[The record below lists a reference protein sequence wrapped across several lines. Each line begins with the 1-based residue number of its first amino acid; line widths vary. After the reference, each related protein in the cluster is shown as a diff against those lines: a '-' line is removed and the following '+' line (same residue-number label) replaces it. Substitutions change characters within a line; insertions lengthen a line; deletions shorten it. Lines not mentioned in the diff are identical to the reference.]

1 MVIKKSIEIGGKT
14 LTVES
19 GKMAKQAD
27 GSVLVSLEDTMVLVT
42 VVAATEAREGMD
54 FFPLSVE
61 YREKYYAAGKI
72 PGGFFKREAR
82 PSEKE
87 ILASRLIDR
96 PIRPLFPKDFTNET
110 QVIANVLSMDKEN
123 EADVLAGFGVSVAL
137 GLSDVPFNGIIA
149 SIRIARVG
157 GEHIIYPTIEQVK
170 EADLELIVS
179 GSADSIMMVEGEA
192 KEVSEEE
199 LQAAIIAAHDAIK
212 KLIDFQKEIF
222 AEKKVEKREVVLK
235 ELPQGLEQKVSSAT
249 LKPIAEAI
257 TTIQE
262 KKERRSKINDIT
274 TKIIEELIEEYPES
288 ERSIKEII
296 HDIEKVE
303 VRKMIL
309 SKKIRLDGR
318 GPADI
323 RDISCEVGLLPRAHG
338 SALFTRGQ
346 TQSLGVV
353 TLGSK
358 RDEQIIDNIDTEYKK
373 DYMLH
378 YNFPPFCTGEAKP
391 MRGTSRREIGHG
403 NLAERAIKPMMPKD
417 GEFPYT
423 VRVVSEV
430 LESNGSSSMASVCS
444 GSLALMDAGVP
455 IKAPVAGIAMGL
467 IKEGDDVAVLSDIL
481 GDEDHLG
488 DMDFKVAGTSKGI
501 TAVQMDIKID
511 GISNEIMKTALSQAK
526 EGRAHIMGKMMEALS
541 ESRVDISPYAPKIHT
556 MKIAQDKIGTV
567 IGPGGK
573 MIRSIVEETGVEI
586 NIEEDGTVMIA
597 ALDGPSAEKAI
608 KIIEGLTEEAVVG
621 KAYRGKVRRIR
632 DFGAFV
638 EILPGKDGMVHIS
651 EVDIKR
657 IGKVT
662 DVLKEGD
669 EIDVIVK
676 TIAPDGK
683 IALSRKMFLLQQEEN
698 IKDKKS
704 E

>member
-1 MVIKKSIEIGGKT
+1 MIIKKSIEINGKT

-19 GKMAKQAD
+19 GRMAKQAD

-42 VVAATEAREGMD
+42 VVAATEAREGLD

-96 PIRPLFPKDFTNET
+96 PIRPLFPKDFQNET
-110 QVIANVLSMDKEN
+110 QVIANVISMDKEN

-137 GLSDVPFNGIIA
+137 GLSDIPFEGIIA
-149 SIRIARVG
+149 SVRIARVN
-157 GEHIIYPTIEQVK
+157 GEHIVYPTITQVA
-170 EADLELIVS
+170 ESDLELIVS

-199 LQAAIIAAHDAIK
+199 LQEAIIAAHDAIK
-212 KLIDFQKEIF
+212 KLVVFQKEIF
-222 AEKKVEKREVVLK
+222 KEKQVEKREVAAKVL
-235 ELPQGLEQKVSSAT
+235 PAGLEDKVIKAVQKGISSAV
-249 LKPIAEAI
+249 A
-257 TTIQE
+257 IQE
-262 KKERRSKINDIT
+262 KKERRSEIKDIT
-274 TKIIEELIEEYPES
+274 AKTIEELADEYPES
-288 ERSIKEII
+288 EENIKDII
-296 HDIEKVE
+296 HDVEKTE

-309 SKKIRLDGR
+309 EKNIRLDGR
-318 GPADI
+318 KPSDI
-323 RDISCEVGLLPRAHG
+323 RDISCEIGILPRAHG

-358 RDEQIIDNIDTEYKK
+358 SDEQIIDNIEGDYKK
-373 DYMLH
+373 NYMLH

-403 NLAERAIKPMMPKD
+403 NLAERAIKPVMPED
-417 GEFPYT
+417 GTFPYT
-423 VRVVSEV
+423 IRIVSEV
-430 LESNGSSSMASVCS
+430 LESNGSSSMATVCS
-444 GSLALMDAGVP
+444 GSLSLMDAGVP

-467 IKEGDDVAVLSDIL
+467 IKEGNDVAVLSDIL

-488 DMDFKVAGTSKGI
+488 DMDFKIAGTEKGI

-511 GISNEIMKTALSQAK
+511 GISNEIMKSALKQAK
-526 EGRAHIMGKMMEALS
+526 EGRSHIMGKMKAALS
-541 ESRVDISPYAPKIHT
+541 EPRTDISPYAPKIHT
-556 MKIAQDKIGTV
+556 LKIAQDKIGTV

-586 NIEEDGTVMIA
+586 NIEEDGTVLIA
-597 ALDGPSAEKAI
+597 ALDGPSAAKAI

-621 KAYRGKVRRIR
+621 RAYKGKVRRIR

-651 EVDIKR
+651 ELDINR
-657 IGKVT
+657 TNKVT
-662 DVLKEGD
+662 DIIKEGD

-676 TIAPDGK
+676 TVAPDGK
-683 IALSRKMFLLQQEEN
+683 IALSRKMFLLQQDEE
-698 IKDKKS
+698 KDKVK
-704 E
+704 ETE